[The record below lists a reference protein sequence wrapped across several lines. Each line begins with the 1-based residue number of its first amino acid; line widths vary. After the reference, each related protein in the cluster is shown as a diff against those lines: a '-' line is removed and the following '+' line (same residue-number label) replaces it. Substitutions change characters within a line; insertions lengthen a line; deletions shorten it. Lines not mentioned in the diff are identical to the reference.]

1 MKKLLAVCSFSVL
14 VAGCAHQGAGYG
26 SGGGFGP
33 IYGADC
39 LMDSAYSLGPS
50 SYALGPSY
58 GYGALDEGLCR
69 NGGRR
74 IYPYTSPESTNAI
87 AQRASV
93 VGPTRHRPDPRVIT
107 RPETGADSG
116 GPSASS
122 ASSSIGQGSGSGVAS
137 IGTHAPAA
145 PAAPAA
151 AAPSPALSSP
161 PASQPAPH

>member
-26 SGGGFGP
+26 SGGGFSS

-50 SYALGPSY
+50 SYALGPPS
-58 GYGALDEGLCR
+58 GYGALAEGTGR
-69 NGGRR
+69 DGGPR
-74 IYPYTSPESTNAI
+74 IHPSTSPESTNAI
-87 AQRASV
+87 AQRASI

-122 ASSSIGQGSGSGVAS
+122 ASSSLGQG
-137 IGTHAPAA
+137 
-145 PAAPAA
+145 
-151 AAPSPALSSP
+151 
-161 PASQPAPH
+161 